1 MCLSDTFRICQ
12 SILQIEI
19 LKPCVAERLIVIA
32 GELHFHKSPLIL
44 ECRVI
49 GINTALGFHDNGLV
63 DFIILALENEEVR
76 RVHSNISPAAARAPV
91 ALDLEL
97 RHGTVTVVVDLQ
109 AKPLNLIEGQDFF
122 EESLLKAAV
131 CSIRKVMER
140 MILLG
145 MRRILFAHDFC

>member
-19 LKPCVAERLIVIA
+19 LKPRVAERLIVIA
-32 GELHFHKSPLIL
+32 GELRFHEGALVP

-49 GINTALGFHDNGLV
+49 CINTALGFHDNGFV
-63 DFIILALENEEVR
+63 DFTILALENEEVR

-97 RHGTVTVVVDLQ
+97 RHGTVSVVVDLQ
-109 AKPLNLIEGQDFF
+109 AKPLYLIEGQNFF

-131 CSIRKVMER
+131 RVVGQIVK
-140 MILLG
+140 
-145 MRRILFAHDFC
+145 D

>member
-19 LKPCVAERLIVIA
+19 LKSLIAERLIVIA

-49 GINTALGFHDNGLV
+49 GINTALGFHDNGFV

-122 EESLLKAAV
+122 EESLLKSAV
-131 CSIRKVMER
+131 CVVGQIVEGAVSLR
-140 MILLG
+140 MG
-145 MRRILFAHDFC
+145 